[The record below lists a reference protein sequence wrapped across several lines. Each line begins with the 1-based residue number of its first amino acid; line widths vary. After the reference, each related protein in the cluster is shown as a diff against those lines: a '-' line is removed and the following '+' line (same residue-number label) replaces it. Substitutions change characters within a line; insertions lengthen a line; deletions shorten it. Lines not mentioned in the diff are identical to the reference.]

1 MAKLRKGHVWCPK
14 GGGNRGPCG
23 SIQRRPESVRNC
35 FCVSGVSPFDSHD
48 DDDVLVKDDSG
59 YYSVSDSMKG
69 TIIDEM
75 KLYSGSFVSSPKRNF
90 GTYNG
95 EDVMFSFGNGKGDL
109 DGFFVV
115 GFEYGD
121 EQDVRLIDS
130 NMAYW
135 DRENEI
141 AEFFQECRDKN
152 GIDISKVMHGDSE
165 IFADDN
171 GYLYFHQDFYQ
182 SNWHNHGDTYKVRM
196 QFDREITD
204 EEMQRAC
211 QLLGYQYRSAV
222 AGESLGDPIRDG
234 ANSFN
239 VYADFTKSRRD
250 DLGDAYY
257 DLENG
262 IGTMIKEGSPI
273 RKTDRSG
280 PGTKGTR
287 LVDGLGDGLN
297 PQLYYS

>member
-1 MAKLRKGHVWCPK
+1 MTKLRKGHVWCPR

-35 FCVSGVSPFDSHD
+35 FCVSGKSPFDNQG
-48 DDDVLVKDDSG
+48 DDVLVKDDSG
-59 YYSVSDSMKG
+59 CYSIPDSMKG
-69 TIIDEM
+69 TIIDDM
-75 KLYSGSFVSSPKRNF
+75 KNHSGSLVSSPKGSV

-95 EDVMFSFGNGKGDL
+95 EDVVFSFGKGKGEL
-109 DGFFVV
+109 DGFYVA

-121 EQDVRLIDS
+121 KQDVRLINGDLG
-130 NMAYW
+130 YW
-135 DRENEI
+135 NRNDEI
-141 AEFFQECRDKN
+141 ADFIMDCRSRN
-152 GIDISKVMHGDSE
+152 GIDITKMMHGDSDAF
-165 IFADDN
+165 IDDS
-171 GYLYFHQDFYQ
+171 GYLYYHQDKYQ
-182 SNWHNHGDTYKVRM
+182 SEYHNHGDTYKMRV

-222 AGESLGDPIRDG
+222 AGEPLDDPIRDG

-273 RKTDRSG
+273 RKTNRSG
-280 PGTKGTR
+280 HGTKGTR

>member
-1 MAKLRKGHVWCPK
+1 MVGNKTFKNIAKPEYLWGNTIEDIGEVKKNPRKMSIDLTRLFIAARVPITFH
-14 GGGNRGPCG
+14 GPPG
-23 SIQRRPESVRNC
+23 S
-35 FCVSGVSPFDSHD
+35 
-48 DDDVLVKDDSG
+48 
-59 YYSVSDSMKG
+59 
-69 TIIDEM
+69 
-75 KLYSGSFVSSPKRNF
+75 
-90 GTYNG
+90 
-95 EDVMFSFGNGKGDL
+95 GKSAT
-109 DGFFVV
+109 
-115 GFEYGD
+115 
-121 EQDVRLIDS
+121 IDS
-130 NMAYW
+130 
-135 DRENEI
+135 
-141 AEFFQECRDKN
+141 F
-152 GIDISKVMHGDSE
+152 
-165 IFADDN
+165 
-171 GYLYFHQDFYQ
+171 
-182 SNWHNHGDTYKVRM
+182 
-196 QFDREITD
+196 REITD
-204 EEMQRAC
+204 EEMQKAC